1 MHPVTPRLLR
11 SFIPESRVDDDEG
24 RFEVRMRARRGAWL
38 TAVVVF
44 AACDDAT
51 APETYAAFEIEV
63 SGERFV
69 VEVESETQA
78 DELEARLDSGEEGV
92 INGQIRAGDGG
103 FNEPWGWHMVP
114 STVHTADMAI
124 ELCDG
129 RPSMVEAD
137 LDYWL
142 GTVKQ
147 FCPWG
152 AKVVERIR

>member
-1 MHPVTPRLLR
+1 MGHA
-11 SFIPESRVDDDEG
+11 G
-24 RFEVRMRARRGAWL
+24 KRAARAL
-38 TAVVVF
+38 AMLAVVVF

-51 APETYAAFEIEV
+51 GPEGGARFEVEV

-69 VEVESETQA
+69 VHVEGASQIA
-78 DELEARLDSGEEGV
+78 ALEARLASGERGV
-92 INGQIRAGDGG
+92 INGDIEPGDGG
-103 FNEPWGWHMVP
+103 FNQPWKWHMVP

-129 RPSMVEAD
+129 RPSLVEDD

-147 FCPWG
+147 YCPWG
-152 AKVVERIR
+152 AKVVRRVR